1 MEANQRQEAEESGE
15 VSKTMSKASV
25 LGLSLRGWFREVT
38 SGEEARPILYAVE
51 GLASSDE
58 RQDCVIGYAGIG
70 PDGKKK
76 WYIHWY
82 KSGGVRKVLP
92 EPYASPEEALEAVAE
107 QIESDEE
114 AAKR

>member
-1 MEANQRQEAEESGE
+1 MEAKESGE
-15 VSKTMSKASV
+15 ALKTMSKASI

-51 GLASSDE
+51 GLASGDE
-58 RQDCVIGYAGIG
+58 RQDCIIGYAGSG
-70 PDGKKK
+70 SDGKKK

-82 KSGGVRKVLP
+82 KSGGVREVLP
-92 EPYASPEEALEAVAE
+92 VPYASAEEALEAVAE
-107 QIESDEE
+107 QIESDKE